1 MVITRLWAN
10 CIKKLFRICVFS
22 AQISSSYVCLA
33 TNAVGSAMART
44 DLIVVASR
52 ADAEQMKLMQRQDYL
67 STGYARPLFWT
78 DFVLVT

>member
-1 MVITRLWAN
+1 M
-10 CIKKLFRICVFS
+10 
-22 AQISSSYVCLA
+22 CLA

-67 STGYARPLFWT
+67 STGYARPLFST

>member
-1 MVITRLWAN
+1 MVITRLGQIA
-10 CIKKLFRICVFS
+10 LRSYFVCVFS

-78 DFVLVT
+78 DFV